1 MVQSCIFDLYGTLVD
16 IHTDEGRPEVW
27 EKLALFFRYYGADYA
42 AEGLREAYH
51 RQVRELTEQLRED
64 GAERALSDAPE
75 YESSPEIQMEE
86 VFVRLYRERG
96 VEADRELA
104 VHTGQFFRSLS
115 TDYLR
120 LYDGVETMLSHLRQA
135 GKKIYLLS
143 NAQSIFT
150 AHEIRALHLER
161 WFDGMFL
168 SSDHGCK
175 KPDLRF
181 YEKLLNTYGID
192 RDTAVMIGNDGT
204 CDILGARRAGLRAIY
219 LHTNLSPDETVT
231 EADVSIEGADM
242 KRLEQVLLE
251 DGRMAEKK
259 S

>member
-27 EKLALFFRYYGADYA
+27 EKLALFFRYYGADYT

-64 GAERALSDAPE
+64 GAERVLSDAPE

-86 VFVRLYRERG
+86 VFVRLYREWG

-150 AHEIRALHLER
+150 AHEIRALHLDR

-181 YEKLLNTYGID
+181 
-192 RDTAVMIGNDGT
+192 
-204 CDILGARRAGLRAIY
+204 LRE
-219 LHTNLSPDETVT
+219 P
-231 EADVSIEGADM
+231 
-242 KRLEQVLLE
+242 
-251 DGRMAEKK
+251 
-259 S
+259 